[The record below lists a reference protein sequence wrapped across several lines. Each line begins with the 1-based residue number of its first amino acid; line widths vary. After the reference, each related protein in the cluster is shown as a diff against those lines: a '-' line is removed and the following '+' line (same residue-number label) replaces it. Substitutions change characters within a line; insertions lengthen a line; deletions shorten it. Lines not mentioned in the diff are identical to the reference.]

1 MVKRIIT
8 AIIALLIFIPITV
21 YGGLPFF
28 MLTFVMGTIGMF
40 ELLRAING
48 IKFLIPSVISLFA
61 TWLILL
67 SAQDYIFTFLKLDF
81 KITFIGLMVLL
92 LTYTVCSENKFSFEQ
107 AGTFILGTMYV
118 AIGFYF
124 FIYMRE
130 VGLSYLLFTLFVIWA
145 TDSGAYFSGNLF
157 GSKKLWPSISPN
169 KTVEGAIGG
178 LIIAIITG
186 IIFQIVAPFDM
197 PFILLLGYTILIS
210 IAGQMGDLV
219 ASALKRHFA
228 VDDFGQ
234 LLPGHGGI
242 IDRFDSLLFV
252 LPILYVL
259 NFI

>member
-28 MLTFVMGTIGMF
+28 MLTFVMGTIGMI

-118 AIGFYF
+118 VIGFYF
-124 FIYMRE
+124 FFYISG
-130 VGLSYLLFTLFVIWA
+130 VCLSYFFLFFYI
-145 TDSGAYFSGNLF
+145 FNL
-157 GSKKLWPSISPN
+157 
-169 KTVEGAIGG
+169 
-178 LIIAIITG
+178 
-186 IIFQIVAPFDM
+186 
-197 PFILLLGYTILIS
+197 
-210 IAGQMGDLV
+210 
-219 ASALKRHFA
+219 
-228 VDDFGQ
+228 
-234 LLPGHGGI
+234 
-242 IDRFDSLLFV
+242 LLFV
-252 LPILYVL
+252 
-259 NFI
+259 